1 MTNFYLSLPWPYSVS
16 DMSCS
21 PLLRPAHL
29 GSYFQSVFGLLHSS
43 SNSDKMALS
52 EEIRDSSNSTNDGIW
67 SVFSW
72 DQRDIAADDLPMM
85 NSVAWPLGEFSK
97 TPS

>member
-1 MTNFYLSLPWPYSVS
+1 MFSQRNKFAYE
-16 DMSCS
+16 
-21 PLLRPAHL
+21 
-29 GSYFQSVFGLLHSS
+29 GSVFGLLHWS

-52 EEIRDSSNSTNDGIW
+52 EEIGDSSNSTHDGIW

-85 NSVAWPLGEFSK
+85 NSVAWPLGESLT

>member
-1 MTNFYLSLPWPYSVS
+1 MFCQGNKFGDV
-16 DMSCS
+16 
-21 PLLRPAHL
+21 
-29 GSYFQSVFGLLHSS
+29 QSVFGLLHSS

-52 EEIRDSSNSTNDGIW
+52 GEIGDSSNSTQDGIW